1 MRLTLFTL
9 LLLDVISLAYSAPSH
24 FVHPGVYLD
33 APALAFITAEV
44 AAGMVVHSHGG
55 TNTTAYT
62 AYQAML
68 NSSFASLVRPATPF
82 ASVECG
88 SNSVPDI
95 GCTAERQD
103 ALAAYTMALLWTITL
118 DCQYAD
124 KAISIFN
131 AWSPV
136 LKNHTDSNAPLQ
148 TGWSGVSW
156 SRAAEIIRHT
166 YWGTYLHNLWGYTE
180 LCLGWQSADIAQFE
194 TMLSNVYLPEII
206 NGSNDNGN
214 WELGKNISSA
224 IGLWLNNI

>member
-1 MRLTLFTL
+1 
-9 LLLDVISLAYSAPSH
+9 
-24 FVHPGVYLD
+24 VYLD
-33 APALAFITAEV
+33 LPALVYITAEV
-44 AAGMVVHSHGG
+44 TSGKVVHSFNG

-68 NSSFASLVRPATPF
+68 NSSLASLDRPATPF

-103 ALAAYTMALLWTITL
+103 ALAAYVMALLWTINL
-118 DCQYAD
+118 DPIYAD

-148 TGWSGVSW
+148 TGWAGVSW

-166 YWGTYLHNLWGYTE
+166 YWGIYLTDL
-180 LCLGWQSADIAQFE
+180 LCLTEPFLGWESANITQFE
-194 TMLSNVYLPEII
+194 TMLRDVYLPEII

-214 WELGKNISSA
+214 WELGMHISSL
-224 IGLWLNNI
+224 IGLRLKSIQS